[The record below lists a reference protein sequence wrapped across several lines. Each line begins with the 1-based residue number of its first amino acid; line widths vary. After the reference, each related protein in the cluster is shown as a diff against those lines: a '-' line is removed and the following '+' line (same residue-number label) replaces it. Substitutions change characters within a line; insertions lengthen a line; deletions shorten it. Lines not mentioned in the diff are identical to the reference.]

1 MLLSTRSSMLH
12 YLILHH
18 LTYTLTL
25 FTSPHLLSS
34 SVLFFPLLI
43 PLTCRLLLISI
54 LLSVIVSSPIPLSS
68 LFLSLSLL
76 FNGHLSSP
84 LLSSHLISLVISKTL
99 LHSNFRCYAGFS
111 GVNCSLALC
120 LSVNNCSGHGQCLE
134 ADLCNC
140 DVGYTGPDCANVSC
154 EGVNYCS
161 GEEKVLS

>member
-1 MLLSTRSSMLH
+1 MLH
-12 YLILHH
+12 YLIFNH

-25 FTSPHLLSS
+25 LTLLRHLLSS
-34 SVLFFPLLI
+34 SVLSFLLLT
-43 PLTCRLLLISI
+43 PLTCRLNLNRV
-54 LLSVIVSSPIPLSS
+54 LSCRIFSDPP
-68 LFLSLSLL
+68 LL
-76 FNGHLSSP
+76 FSVSFCPLQWSP
-84 LLSSHLISLVISKTL
+84 FPSSHIISLVISETL

-161 GEEKVLS
+161 GEENVLS

>member
-1 MLLSTRSSMLH
+1 MLISTRSSMLH
-12 YLILHH
+12 YLSFYLNSVHVTPSP
-18 LTYTLTL
+18 LFFCPVLPSPDSTY
-25 FTSPHLLSS
+25 LSS
-34 SVLFFPLLI
+34 CLNLNPVLSCRILSDPLLI
-43 PLTCRLLLISI
+43 FVPFCPLQW
-54 LLSVIVSSPIPLSS
+54 SPFP
-68 LFLSLSLL
+68 
-76 FNGHLSSP
+76 
-84 LLSSHLISLVISKTL
+84 SSHLISLVISETL
-99 LHSNFRCYAGFS
+99 LHLNFRCYAGFS